1 MYKKIYMLYS
11 LTFASFHHFCLVL
24 FYLVHSEPGHMDE
37 ILRAGSK
44 SLLQD
49 IVHILDLFLI
59 MLILCIEL
67 FRFTENTYEVSQI
80 LIIVSFL
87 SGKGIIKV

>member
-1 MYKKIYMLYS
+1 
-11 LTFASFHHFCLVL
+11 
-24 FYLVHSEPGHMDE
+24 MDE